1 MLSGYKSF
9 IGVGLG
15 VVGAGL
21 YICGLTAH
29 AEILWIVSGGFVS
42 TGIAHKLDKIKHA
55 LRG

>member
-29 AEILWIVSGGFVS
+29 AEILWIISGGFVS
-42 TGIAHKLDKIKHA
+42 TGIAHKLDKIKQA